1 MQGLDKNGRVIYI
14 GTFSRSIAPSIR
26 IAYLVLPPA
35 LLERYQQRFGYSS
48 STVSRF
54 EQHVLQ
60 RFIDQGL
67 YSRHLRRVGNL
78 YRRKVAELQ
87 QILGDMKNASIQG
100 MEAGLHFL
108 LTIRGQPE
116 AELIRLAKEA
126 DVRVHGL
133 SEYYHGDGCP
143 PSTLVLGYAGLD
155 DKSLREA
162 ASRLRDAYQDL

>member
-1 MQGLDKNGRVIYI
+1 M
-14 GTFSRSIAPSIR
+14 
-26 IAYLVLPPA
+26 
-35 LLERYQQRFGYSS
+35 ERDQQRCGYSS

-54 EQHVLQ
+54 EQQVLR

-78 YRRKVAELQ
+78 YRRKAAELQ
-87 QILGDMKNASIQG
+87 QILGAIKNASIQG

-116 AELIRLAKEA
+116 AELIRLAREA

-155 DKSLREA
+155 GESLREA
-162 ASRLRDAYQDL
+162 AARLCAAYQDL